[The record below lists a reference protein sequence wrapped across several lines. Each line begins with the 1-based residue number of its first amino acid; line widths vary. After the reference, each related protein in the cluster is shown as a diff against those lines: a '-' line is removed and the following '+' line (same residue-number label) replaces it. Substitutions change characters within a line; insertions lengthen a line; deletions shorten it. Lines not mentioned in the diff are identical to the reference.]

1 MQIIIVGCGN
11 VGSTL
16 AEQLSKE
23 GHNITIIDMKNDVVK
38 HVSNTFDIMGVV
50 GNGAGYS
57 IQMEAGIEH
66 ADLLIAV
73 TSSDELNLLCC
84 LIAKKAGGCHTIA
97 RVRNP
102 VYSREI
108 NFIKEEMGLSMVI
121 NPEDAAAM
129 EIARVLKFP
138 SAIKIDTFA
147 KGKIELVKY
156 RIEENSVLCDQALK
170 NVSAKYKSEVLVSMV
185 ERDEDVFIPGGNF
198 VLRAKDEISVIG
210 SARNTVQFFK
220 KLGVTT
226 TKAKSAFIVGGGET
240 GFYLANQLLSIGVK
254 VKIVERD
261 KGRCEELSELL
272 PQAMVICGDG
282 TDRELLLE
290 EGVAQAGAFVAL
302 TNLDEENI
310 MLSLYVKS
318 ISKAKLITKVHRIA
332 YDKIIG
338 ELDLG
343 SVIYPKFITAEII
356 IKYVRAMQNT
366 IGSNIETLYRMNND
380 RVEALEFV
388 VKEDSPVL
396 GIPLQELKLKPN
408 LLISCINHKGNV
420 VIPRGQS
427 IIKAGDTVVIVT
439 TMTGLHDIK
448 DILKY

>member
-23 GHNITIIDMKNDVVK
+23 GHNITIIDMKSDVVK

-185 ERDEDVFIPGGNF
+185 ERDEDEIG
-198 VLRAKDEISVIG
+198 RAHV
-210 SARNTVQFFK
+210 
-220 KLGVTT
+220 
-226 TKAKSAFIVGGGET
+226 
-240 GFYLANQLLSIGVK
+240 
-254 VKIVERD
+254 
-261 KGRCEELSELL
+261 
-272 PQAMVICGDG
+272 
-282 TDRELLLE
+282 
-290 EGVAQAGAFVAL
+290 
-302 TNLDEENI
+302 
-310 MLSLYVKS
+310 
-318 ISKAKLITKVHRIA
+318 
-332 YDKIIG
+332 
-338 ELDLG
+338 
-343 SVIYPKFITAEII
+343 
-356 IKYVRAMQNT
+356 
-366 IGSNIETLYRMNND
+366 
-380 RVEALEFV
+380 
-388 VKEDSPVL
+388 
-396 GIPLQELKLKPN
+396 
-408 LLISCINHKGNV
+408 
-420 VIPRGQS
+420 
-427 IIKAGDTVVIVT
+427 
-439 TMTGLHDIK
+439 
-448 DILKY
+448 